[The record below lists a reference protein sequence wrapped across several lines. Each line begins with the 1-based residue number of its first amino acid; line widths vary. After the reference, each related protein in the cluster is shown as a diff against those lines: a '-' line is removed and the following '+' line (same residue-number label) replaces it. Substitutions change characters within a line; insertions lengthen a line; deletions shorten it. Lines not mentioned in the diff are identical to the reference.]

1 MEKVLT
7 DTYILRYQKYNET
20 QFKIPMEGI
29 SARNYDFISSNTGF
43 RKLIVQE
50 WMDKV
55 LGEPPTLAKR
65 QPYSISTPV
74 KSIPFDFIEEASQI
88 LHDTLAY
95 GYVFV
100 FPEQKKDGVKFTC
113 LTPDYAQ
120 NIEYI
125 YDFQT
130 DRLTFL
136 SYIISTDVYEDGE
149 IKPVNYKH
157 THQYNVTTK
166 LYRHEV
172 TNLDTDKTTV
182 MDISYREYMVPFLAA
197 TPSNKG
203 IWEDADS
210 LIQDID
216 AAYAEMMLDMQLSR
230 KMILL
235 PENFLEKGAR
245 KGLSNTPLLSE
256 TSRVFRLYPTGLDA
270 ENQKPIVFD
279 GGFNPEPFINTIN
292 IIAHEISLKTGFGKG
307 YFSYDKIEGF
317 KTATEI
323 TAGRVDMNLAKT
335 RINTILTNIIKVMLT
350 YIYPGTAEDDYVV
363 EVSDSILE
371 DNLTYK
377 NKLFLDVT
385 NGLIS
390 LEFYLKESYGVE
402 DISSML
408 PEGQPDT
415 DDRDYNSEDDID
427 DEIMQNER
435 KYNPTGAN
443 GNIQGKI
450 FNTNLFTK
458 PSN

>member
-7 DTYILRYQKYNET
+7 DTYVLRYQKYNET

-55 LGEPPTLAKR
+55 LGEPPTLAKK
-65 QPYSISTPV
+65 QPYSVSTPI

-125 YDFQT
+125 YDFQA
-130 DRLTFL
+130 DKLTLL
-136 SYIISTDVYEDGE
+136 SYIIPTDVYEDGE
-149 IKPVNYKH
+149 IKSINFKH
-157 THQYNVTTK
+157 IHQYNVATR

-172 TNLDTDKTTV
+172 TNLDNDKTTV
-182 MDISYREYMVPFLAA
+182 MNISYRDYMVPFLAA

-245 KGLSNTPLLSE
+245 KGLNNTPYLSE
-256 TSRVFRLYPTGLDA
+256 TNRVFRAYPTGLDA

-279 GGFNPEPFINTIN
+279 GGFVPDPYINTIN

-350 YIYPGTAEDDYVV
+350 YIYPGTTEDDYVV

-402 DISSML
+402 DISAML
-408 PEGQPDT
+408 PKDQPDI

-435 KYNPTGAN
+435 RSNPTGAN

>member
-1 MEKVLT
+1 MERILT
-7 DTYILRYQKYNET
+7 DTYLDRYHKYNET
-20 QFKIPMEGI
+20 RFTIKMDGLN
-29 SARNYDFISSNTGF
+29 ARNYDFISSNTGF

-55 LGEPPTLAKR
+55 LGEPPTLSKK
-65 QPYSISTPV
+65 QPYSTSKPA
-74 KSIPFDFIEEASQI
+74 KDIPFDFIEETAQV

-100 FPEQKKDGVKFTC
+100 LPEQKSEGLKFTC
-113 LTPDYAQ
+113 LTPDYAH

-125 YDFQT
+125 YDYQQEK
-130 DRLTFL
+130 LTYL
-136 SYIISTDVYEDGE
+136 SYIIKTDVYEDGE
-149 IKPVNYKH
+149 IKSINFKH
-157 THQYNVTTK
+157 THEYTIATRV
-166 LYRHEV
+166 YRHTV
-172 TNLDTDKTTV
+172 VNLETDSSTV
-182 MDISYREYMVPFLAA
+182 VDISYRDAMIPFLAA
-197 TPSNKG
+197 TPSNRG

-210 LIQDID
+210 LIEDID

-235 PENFLEKGAR
+235 PETFLEVGAKKGI
-245 KGLSNTPLLSE
+245 NNIPNLSE
-256 TSRVFRLYPTGLDA
+256 NNRVFRLYPTGLDA
-270 ENQKPIVFD
+270 ENQKPIIFSGNFLPD
-279 GGFNPEPFINTIN
+279 PYINTIN

-335 RINTILTNIIKVMLT
+335 RINTILTNIIKTMLT
-350 YIYPGTAEDDYVV
+350 YIYSGTSTSDYNI

-385 NGLIS
+385 NNLIS
-390 LEFYLKESYGVE
+390 LDFYLKESYGVQ
-402 DISSML
+402 DISGML
-408 PEGQPDT
+408 PADT
-415 DDRDYNSEDDID
+415 MDSDNDPEDPNDIETD
-427 DEIMQNER
+427 QN
-435 KYNPTGAN
+435 NPTGAN

-450 FNTNLFTK
+450 FNTNLMTK

>member
-1 MEKVLT
+1 MERVLT
-7 DTYILRYQKYNET
+7 DTYVLRYEKYNET
-20 QFKIPMEGI
+20 QFKIPMDGI

-55 LGEPPTLAKR
+55 LGEPPTLSKK
-65 QPYSISTPV
+65 QPYSLTNPV
-74 KSIPFDFIEEASQI
+74 KSIPFDFIEDAAQI

-100 FPEQKKDGVKFTC
+100 IPEQKKDGIRFTC
-113 LTPDYAQ
+113 LTPDYAK

-125 YDFQT
+125 YDYQG
-130 DRLTFL
+130 DRLTYL
-136 SYIISTDVYEDGE
+136 AYIIHTDIYEDGE
-149 IKPVNYKH
+149 IKSVNFKH
-157 THQYNVTTK
+157 THEYNIATG
-166 LYRHEV
+166 LYRHTS
-172 TNLDTDKTTV
+172 TNLETDKVTV
-182 MDISYREYMVPFLAA
+182 VDIAYQDSMTPFLAA
-197 TPSNKG
+197 TPSNRG

-216 AAYAEMMLDMQLSR
+216 SAYAEMMLDMQLSR

-235 PENFLEKGAR
+235 PETFLEKGAR
-245 KGLSNTPLLSE
+245 KGLNNTPYLSE
-256 TSRVFRLYPTGLDA
+256 TSRVFRLYPTGLDMD
-270 ENQKPIVFD
+270 NQKPIVFD
-279 GGFNPEPFINTIN
+279 GGFAPEPFINTIN

-317 KTATEI
+317 KTATEV

-335 RINTILTNIIKVMLT
+335 RINNVLSNIIKTMLT
-350 YIYPGTAEDDYVV
+350 YIYKGSSPDDYNI

-371 DNLTYK
+371 DNLVYK

-390 LEFYLKESYGVE
+390 LDFYLKESYNVQ
-402 DISSML
+402 DISEML
-408 PEGQPDT
+408 PTDQPDT
-415 DDRDYNSEDDID
+415 DNRDYNSDEDIS
-427 DEIMQNER
+427 DEISQNNR
-435 KYNPTGAN
+435 ASNPSGNN
-443 GNIQGKI
+443 GNLQSKI
-450 FNTNLFTK
+450 FNSNLMTK